1 MTSNTPHREFRVRQV
16 LWPLFTL
23 FIAGF
28 AVGQQTTTPT
38 TGTPPNPQADEAI
51 VLSPFTV
58 DATQD
63 KGYFA
68 ENTLAGSRLNTNI
81 SDLGA
86 SISVVT
92 KQQMEDTA
100 SVDINDVFRYEINTE
115 GSSTYTP
122 SVQSLRSDGII
133 DTNAG
138 NTPGGTG
145 VPLTNATSNRVR
157 GLGVP
162 STAIREISLLKEL
175 SRDDNIVK

>member
-1 MTSNTPHREFRVRQV
+1 MTTPAPITPRSGVRRVLASLFV
-16 LWPLFTL
+16 LSSATL
-23 FIAGF
+23 SLA
-28 AVGQQTTTPT
+28 QQTTPSA
-38 TGTPPNPQADEAI
+38 GAADAAPKPDEAI

-58 DATQD
+58 DASKD

-122 SVQSLRSDGII
+122 NQATLRNDGLL
-133 DTNAG
+133 DVNAG
-138 NTPGGTG
+138 G
-145 VPLTNATSNRVR
+145 S
-157 GLGVP
+157 
-162 STAIREISLLKEL
+162 
-175 SRDDNIVK
+175 

>member
-1 MTSNTPHREFRVRQV
+1 MTSLAPVTPRFGVRRV
-16 LWPLFTL
+16 FTSL
-23 FIAGF
+23 F
-28 AVGQQTTTPT
+28 AVSAVAASIAQETTPPR
-38 TGTPPNPQADEAI
+38 PPAPGDESVV

-58 DATQD
+58 DASQD

-122 SVQSLRSDGII
+122 STATFRSDGAL
-133 DTNAG
+133 DVNSGGVQG
-138 NTPGGTG
+138 NSLA
-145 VPLTNATSNRVR
+145 VFTNATANRVR

-162 STAIREISLLKEL
+162 SSAI
-175 SRDDNIVK
+175 NYYP